1 MKIRIFAHENN
12 EKMNRRHFYN
22 LFCLCIIST
31 AYALPQRHWTVAD
44 GLPTGEVQ
52 QIVQLPNGQMLINC
66 EGVFCLSNGH
76 DFDPLP
82 CDYRLAFNLPHYTN
96 RYGQFWE
103 ADSILWLRDFYR
115 IYRFDAR
122 TYTFAKAD
130 ENNLKGAL
138 LQSILDNKADTPTPN
153 TARRDSV
160 ATIIPTTARRDSV
173 ATIID
178 SLHIHNTTTA
188 TTDRQGGLWI
198 GTRYNG
204 IIYLPPFRIKP
215 IIHTNNDT
223 IITAARNASLRSANT
238 TFIIQ
243 LPDNRKLHCQQLC
256 HLSYIL
262 PGQQAPIALNDK
274 IPALKKYRFMV
285 GAVNLQQQWVAI
297 YTQNGAFLLNTKTDT
312 IAPFPHATHIERY
325 STKYNCILTD
335 TSGNL
340 WVGTQNG
347 LFFMQSGSRFR
358 RDQQPTHISQTY
370 LPPTRIQGLA
380 NNCIRSLVLDH
391 HGHLWAGT
399 SSGIARITPSLINLT
414 TDDGIPTTTMM
425 DRAAI
430 LLHDHRL
437 VFAYD
442 PATAISFHPDQLIQ
456 ENPPLPVVIT
466 KTQAPPPTTAGRDSV
481 ATTTP
486 RLSTLHPHP
495 LPHNQNNITFYFSTL
510 NYATPSHDTYRY
522 RLRPIENHWNI
533 SADRSGQA
541 QATYKALPPGEYTFE
556 VQAANTSRQ
565 WGPLTTQTFIIT
577 PPWWQTTCAKTIYLL
592 IILTALIAAT
602 NIYLKKKR
610 QRLIAEND
618 ERVNRLFELRQ
629 QARHQFAASANIAPD
644 KITVN
649 ADEEKLVTMMLKAI
663 QLHINDQQYNA
674 DLLAR
679 DVAMSRAS
687 LYKKMQNILG
697 ITPTDFI
704 RNVRLKRAAQMLAES
719 QLSITEIA
727 DSVGFATPR
736 NFSASFKKMFGVLP
750 SEYRTGK
757 SSSKE

>member
-1 MKIRIFAHENN
+1 
-12 EKMNRRHFYN
+12 MNRRHFYN

-138 LQSILDNKADTPTPN
+138 LQSILDNKADTPTP
-153 TARRDSV
+153 
-160 ATIIPTTARRDSV
+160 
-173 ATIID
+173 
-178 SLHIHNTTTA
+178 
-188 TTDRQGGLWI
+188 
-198 GTRYNG
+198 
-204 IIYLPPFRIKP
+204 
-215 IIHTNNDT
+215 
-223 IITAARNASLRSANT
+223 
-238 TFIIQ
+238 
-243 LPDNRKLHCQQLC
+243 
-256 HLSYIL
+256 
-262 PGQQAPIALNDK
+262 
-274 IPALKKYRFMV
+274 
-285 GAVNLQQQWVAI
+285 
-297 YTQNGAFLLNTKTDT
+297 
-312 IAPFPHATHIERY
+312 
-325 STKYNCILTD
+325 
-335 TSGNL
+335 
-340 WVGTQNG
+340 
-347 LFFMQSGSRFR
+347 
-358 RDQQPTHISQTY
+358 
-370 LPPTRIQGLA
+370 
-380 NNCIRSLVLDH
+380 
-391 HGHLWAGT
+391 
-399 SSGIARITPSLINLT
+399 
-414 TDDGIPTTTMM
+414 
-425 DRAAI
+425 
-430 LLHDHRL
+430 
-437 VFAYD
+437 
-442 PATAISFHPDQLIQ
+442 
-456 ENPPLPVVIT
+456 
-466 KTQAPPPTTAGRDSV
+466 TTAGRDSV
-481 ATTTP
+481 ATIIPITAGRDSVANTTP
-486 RLSTLHPHP
+486 RLSTLHPHT

-522 RLRPIENHWNI
+522 RLRPIETQWNL

-556 VQAANTSRQ
+556 VQAANTSGQ

-592 IILTALIAAT
+592 IIISALIAAT
-602 NIYLKKKR
+602 NLYLKKKR

-618 ERVNRLFELRQ
+618 QRVNRLFELRQ
-629 QARHQFAASANIAPD
+629 QARHQFAASANIHPD

-649 ADEEKLVTMMLKAI
+649 AEEQKLVTMMLKAI

-679 DVAMSRAS
+679 DLAISRAS

-727 DSVGFATPR
+727 HSVGFATPR